1 MAHAGSTGTFGPRT
15 AVNPAGQVVF
25 QALPGTSTFTAWVG
39 SAYKTVTLT
48 ITGSTSVTITI

>member
-1 MAHAGSTGTFGPRT
+1 
-15 AVNPAGQVVF
+15 VNPAGQVVF